1 MHEHDKRQEAK
12 TTRENRAQGGSP
24 DPQALAIARAVQNAL
39 PNDTVILFGSRA
51 VGDYHEGSDVDLLVI
66 TDIGGQQTASALGR
80 AAALRHMAKRK
91 LQLPVEIIPMDQAT
105 FARCRRANQHIAG
118 QAIIYGVPMRSERIS
133 YSNQYEDGYPDHW
146 PETQR
151 RLRKAEEFCQ
161 TFDEMV
167 ERNDWNKDLMGF
179 NAQQAVE
186 NAIKGWLSTLQN
198 KDRFQHDLESAWA
211 KVEELEKLTDW
222 SSEGSTEARD
232 ATRDLLAFT
241 RYGDP
246 VNEDPALTPNWL
258 TLYAAVYRY
267 GSSSHKF
274 TQEEQESLQEK
285 VDETVSRIMDVIH
298 YNSGTTEWDA
308 WPEGVKPWET

>member
-1 MHEHDKRQEAK
+1 MHEQEDGQEAK
-12 TTRENRAQGGSP
+12 TTRGNRAQAGSP
-24 DPQALAIARAVQNAL
+24 DPQALAIARAVQDAL
-39 PNDTVILFGSRA
+39 PRDTVILFGSRA
-51 VGDYHEGSDVDLLVI
+51 VGDYHKGSDVDLLVI

-80 AAALRHMAKRK
+80 AAALRHMATRK

-118 QAIIYGVPMRSERIS
+118 QAIIYGVPMSSERLG
-133 YSNQYEDGYPDHW
+133 YSNQYEDNYPNHW
-146 PETQR
+146 PETRQ

-198 KDRFQHDLESAWA
+198 KDRFQHDLESAWG
-211 KVEELEKLTDW
+211 KVEELEKLTSW

-241 RYGDP
+241 RYGNP
-246 VNEDPALTPNWL
+246 VEEYPALTPNWL
-258 TLYAAVYRY
+258 TLYAAVSPCGPTGPRATAAARRWFTVILRYRNPP
-267 GSSSHKF
+267 GS
-274 TQEEQESLQEK
+274 TIPL
-285 VDETVSRIMDVIH
+285 T
-298 YNSGTTEWDA
+298 
-308 WPEGVKPWET
+308 